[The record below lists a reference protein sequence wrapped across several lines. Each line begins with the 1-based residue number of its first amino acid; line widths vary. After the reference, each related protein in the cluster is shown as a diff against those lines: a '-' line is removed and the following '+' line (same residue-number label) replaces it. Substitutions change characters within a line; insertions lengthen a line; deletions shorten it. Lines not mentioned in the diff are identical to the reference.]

1 MNKQKFYLFLQ
12 KQILLMMFLTL
23 IPGLAY
29 IALGWMNGIVI
40 PALIWYVLII
50 FVSLWGWKL
59 YNNFKL
65 DKMSTDELQHWYT
78 KLTIFFYLIF
88 SLWTLIFILYAGESE
103 NNLNYI
109 AIFTQM
115 GASVVGSTL
124 LVSDKKL
131 FFPVLLILMLPL
143 IGYFSLIGEWYG
155 YVLSLFSI
163 IFLGVLLYSSDNSYK
178 LIQKNYYQAQHDFLT
193 GLYNRRYFVEYID
206 QLITR
211 VEFSKKFAYILLID
225 LDHFKTINDTLGHA
239 IGDKV
244 LQDVAQRIENYCS
257 DKHLIARLGGDEFVI
272 VSDEYD
278 QNENCQEIA
287 YDFSEKLLKI
297 LKEPYFID
305 SHHLYLSASIGVN
318 GIGNVPTEAR
328 HFIKEADIAMYEA
341 KAQGRD
347 GIIIFND
354 ALAKRV
360 AYHLEIERRLYF
372 ALEHNEIELRYQ
384 PQFNSLKKI
393 IGCEV
398 LLRWNNPEFGFVAPS
413 EFISIAEK
421 TGLIIELGNYI
432 IEEAFKTLKLWDEQ
446 GIELEQFS
454 INISVRQFFHSA
466 FYNEVERLSKKY
478 LNKNTKNK
486 IIFEVTET
494 ILIEDMSRIVSS
506 MNKLKGLG
514 ISFSMDDFG
523 TGYSSLSSLRDMPI
537 DELKI
542 DRSFVSH
549 LNEHESDKLMVTTI
563 LSMAKIFNL
572 KTVAEGVETEEQF
585 NFLIQNRCD
594 IFQGFYFAKA
604 MVREDFEHCYAMSS
618 SKNIRCSAL
627 KGAFADVAYT

>member
-12 KQILLMMFLTL
+12 KQILLMIFLSL
-23 IPGLAY
+23 VPGLAY
-29 IALGWMNGIVI
+29 IVLGWINGII
-40 PALIWYVLII
+40 MPALVWYGLMML
-50 FVSLWGWKL
+50 VSLWGWKL
-59 YNNFKL
+59 YTDFHL
-65 DKMSTDELQHWYT
+65 EKMSTDALASWY
-78 KLTIFFYLIF
+78 KNLTIFFYLIF

-115 GASVVGSTL
+115 GASVVASTL

-131 FFPVLLILMLPL
+131 FSPVLLILMLPL
-143 IGYFSLIGEWYG
+143 VGYFSLIGEWYG
-155 YVLSLFSI
+155 YVLSIFSI

-178 LIQKNYYQAQHDFLT
+178 LIQKNYYQAQHDSLT

-206 QLITR
+206 QLIKR

-225 LDHFKTINDTLGHA
+225 LDHFKTINDTLGHD

-244 LQDVAQRIENYCS
+244 LQEVAKRITEYCK
-257 DKHLIARLGGDEFVI
+257 DKHLIARLGGDEFII

-278 QNENCQEIA
+278 MSENCQDIA
-287 YDFSEKLLKI
+287 SAFAEKLLDI

-305 SHHLYLSASIGVN
+305 KHHLYISASIGVN
-318 GIGNVPTEAR
+318 GIGNVATEAR
-328 HFIKEADIAMYEA
+328 HFIKETDIAMYEA

-354 ALAKRV
+354 ELAKRV
-360 AYHLEIERRLYF
+360 EYHLEIERRLYF

-398 LLRWNNPEFGFVAPS
+398 LIRWNSLEFGLVSPS

-432 IEEAFKTLKLWDEQ
+432 IEEAFKTLKSWDET
-446 GIELEQFS
+446 GIALEQFS
-454 INISVRQFFHSA
+454 INISVRQFFHSS
-466 FYNEVERLSKKY
+466 FSDEVERLSNKY
-478 LNKNTKNK
+478 LNENTKNK
-486 IIFEVTET
+486 IIFEITET
-494 ILIEDMSRIVSS
+494 ILVEDMNRIVSS
-506 MNKLKGLG
+506 MNKLKNLG

-523 TGYSSLSSLRDMPI
+523 TGYSSLSSLREMPI

-542 DRSFVSH
+542 DRSFVSR
-549 LNEHESDKLMVTTI
+549 LGKHESDKLMVTTI
-563 LSMAKIFNL
+563 LSMANIFDL
-572 KTVAEGVETEEQF
+572 KTVAEGVETEAEF
-585 NFLIQNRCD
+585 DFLLENGCD
-594 IFQGFYFAKA
+594 IFQGFYFSKA
-604 MVREDFEHCYAMSS
+604 LRKDNFEDIYDE
-618 SKNIRCSAL
+618 KNI
-627 KGAFADVAYT
+627 KV

>member
-1 MNKQKFYLFLQ
+1 MNKQKFYIFLQ
-12 KQILLMMFLTL
+12 KQILLMIFLSL

-29 IALGWMNGIVI
+29 IVLGWINGII
-40 PALIWYVLII
+40 MPALVWYGLMML
-50 FVSLWGWKL
+50 VSLWGWKVYVDFQL
-59 YNNFKL
+59 E
-65 DKMSTDELQHWYT
+65 KMSTYSLASWYK

-115 GASVVGSTL
+115 GAAVVASTL

-155 YVLSLFSI
+155 YVLSIFSI

-178 LIQKNYYQAQHDFLT
+178 LIQKNYYQAQHDSLT

-206 QLITR
+206 QLIKR

-225 LDHFKTINDTLGHA
+225 LDHFKTINDTLGHD

-244 LQDVAQRIENYCS
+244 LQEVAERIRNYC
-257 DKHLIARLGGDEFVI
+257 DDEHLIARLGGDEFII

-278 QNENCQEIA
+278 VSENCQDIA
-287 YDFSEKLLKI
+287 SAFAEKLLDI

-305 SHHLYLSASIGVN
+305 KHHLYISASIGVN
-318 GIGNVPTEAR
+318 GIGNVETEAR

-354 ALAKRV
+354 ELAKRV
-360 AYHLEIERRLYF
+360 EYHLEIERRLYF

-398 LLRWNNPEFGFVAPS
+398 LIRWNSLEFGFVSPS

-432 IEEAFKTLKLWDEQ
+432 IEEAFKTLKSWDET
-446 GIELEQFS
+446 GIALEQFS
-454 INISVRQFFHSA
+454 INISVRQFFHSS
-466 FYNEVERLSKKY
+466 FSDEVERLSNKY
-478 LNKNTKNK
+478 LNENTKNK
-486 IIFEVTET
+486 IIFEITET
-494 ILIEDMSRIVSS
+494 ILVEDMSRIVSS
-506 MNKLKGLG
+506 MNKLKNLG

-523 TGYSSLSSLRDMPI
+523 TGYSSLSSLREMPI
-537 DELKI
+537 DELKV

-549 LNEHESDKLMVTTI
+549 LGKHESDKLMITTI
-563 LSMAKIFNL
+563 LSMAKIFDL
-572 KTVAEGVETEEQF
+572 KTVAEGVETKAQF
-585 NFLIQNRCD
+585 DFLLENGCD

-604 MVREDFEHCYAMSS
+604 LRKDSFEDLYDE
-618 SKNIRCSAL
+618 KNI
-627 KGAFADVAYT
+627 KD